1 MDGIIFVRRRRL
13 SVEIL
18 PTILRGD
25 PAETSSKIG
34 YFGEGGFRRIRRR
47 IGGRRISDGETRLN

>member
-1 MDGIIFVRRRRL
+1 MDGIIFVRHRRL

-34 YFGEGGFRRIRRR
+34 YFG
-47 IGGRRISDGETRLN
+47 GRFPPDEAQDRWSQDL